1 MDGGSNLLETQTFRS
16 NLGGHDLIIETGKLA
31 QQADAAVTVRYGDTV
46 VLVTVCFNREA
57 REGVDFLP
65 LTIDYEERLYA
76 AGKIPGGFIRRE
88 GRPSEAAI
96 LACRQTDRP
105 IRPLLPKNWH
115 SEIQIITTVFSADQE
130 NDPDILS
137 VIGASACLAVSEIP
151 FEGPVGAVHVGYI
164 NGELV
169 LNPKMAQ
176 MDESLLDLVVVSTKD
191 KVIMVEAGAKEVS
204 EEIVLRGVKLGHEA
218 NQAIIQLQEQL
229 RQAVG
234 KPKLPAPEETANTEV
249 VAALAKLVDDKL
261 ESVLRQTD
269 KDQRE
274 TKLNALIEESSRQL
288 GETYPAKDI
297 LAAID
302 AKVKAEVRA
311 GILERG
317 QRLGGRGLKEIRPIT
332 CEVGLLPRT
341 HGSGLFTRGQTQV
354 LSITT
359 LGSTRKEQMLDGLG
373 LEESKRF
380 IHHYNFPGFSTG
392 EVRRVGSPGRR
403 EIGHGALAER
413 ALSAVLPSLEDFPY
427 TIRLVSEV
435 LSSSGSTSMASVCAG
450 SLSLMDAGIPVKKA
464 VAGIAM
470 GLITGDDKYAVLT
483 DIEGIEDFDGDMDFK
498 IAGTRDGITA
508 IQMDTKLKGI
518 SLEIVEKTLQ
528 QGREG
533 RLFILDKMNEA
544 IQASRSD
551 VSRYAPR
558 MTKIKIDPGKIGAVI
573 GTGGKTIR
581 SIIEETKTTIDV
593 SDDGTVVIGS
603 PDMEAT
609 QKAISI
615 IEGLTREAQVGDI
628 FTGKVSRILDFG
640 AMVEIL
646 PGKEGLVHI
655 SELADYRVNRV
666 EDEVKIGDEMT
677 VKVINIDNLGRVNL
691 SRRALFE
698 KESQGPEAKGEGA
711 PTADY
716 PFKSGGS
723 GGSSDFRGKPR
734 YGGSDR
740 PQRPSRGPSR
750 PPFKRS

>member
-1 MDGGSNLLETQTFRS
+1 MEPQLFHCDVAGRELT
-16 NLGGHDLIIETGKLA
+16 IETGKVAL
-31 QQADAAVTVRYGDTV
+31 QADAAVTVRYGETV
-46 VLVTVCFNREA
+46 ILVTMCFNREV

-88 GRPSEAAI
+88 GRPSEAAT

-105 IRPLLPKNWH
+105 IRPLLPKTWH
-115 SEIQIITTVFSADQE
+115 SDIQIITTVLSADQE

-137 VIGASACLAVSEIP
+137 VIGASACLHMSEIP
-151 FEGPVGAVHVGYI
+151 FDGPVGAVNVGYI
-164 NGELV
+164 DGQLV
-169 LNPKMAQ
+169 LNPFMAQ
-176 MDESLLDLVVVSTKD
+176 ADQSQLDLIVVSTKD

-204 EEIVLRGVKLGHEA
+204 EDIVLEAVKFGHQA
-218 NQAIIQLQEQL
+218 NQDIIRLQEQI

-234 KPKLPAPEETANTEV
+234 LNKLPMPPDQAKSEV
-249 VAALAKLVDDKL
+249 VAALGNLIDVSLDK
-261 ESVLRQTD
+261 VLNERD
-269 KDQRE
+269 KDVRE
-274 TKLNALIEESSRQL
+274 KALHDLIENVTVRHGDKHAAE
-288 GETYPAKDI
+288 DI
-297 LAAID
+297 IAAID
-302 AKVKAEVRA
+302 LKIEKEMRSA
-311 GILERG
+311 ILEKG
-317 QRLGGRGLKEIRPIT
+317 QRIGGRGITEIRPIT

-354 LSITT
+354 LTIAT
-359 LGSTRKEQMLDGLG
+359 LGSQRKEQMLDGLG

-413 ALSAVLPSLEDFPY
+413 ALIHVLPTIEEFPY

-435 LSSSGSTSMASVCAG
+435 LSSNGSTSMASVCAG
-450 SLSLMDAGIPVKKA
+450 SLSLMDAGIPLKKA

-470 GLITGDDKYAVLT
+470 GLITAEDGRFVVLT
-483 DIEGIEDFDGDMDFK
+483 DLEGLEDFHGDMDFK
-498 IAGTRDGITA
+498 VAGTRDGITA

-518 SLEIVEKTLQ
+518 SLEIVEKTLYQ
-528 QGREG
+528 ARDGRMVV
-533 RLFILDKMNEA
+533 LDKMAQA
-544 IQASRSD
+544 IDHSREDISK
-551 VSRYAPR
+551 YAPR
-558 MTKIKIDPGKIGAVI
+558 MTKIKIDPAKIGTVI

-603 PDMEAT
+603 PDMAAT
-609 QKAISI
+609 QKAIAI
-615 IEGLTREAQVGDI
+615 IEGLTREVEVGDI
-628 FTGKVSRILDFG
+628 YTGKVSRILDFG

-655 SELADYRVNRV
+655 SELAQYHVNRV
-666 EDEVKIGDEMT
+666 EDEVKVGDEVT

-698 KESQGPEAKGEGA
+698 KDEGA
-711 PTADY
+711 AREQTEEPR
-716 PFKSGGS
+716 PMRPERRPSGGTS
-723 GGSSDFRGKPR
+723 GYRSSRPR
-734 YGGSDR
+734 YNSN
-740 PQRPSRGPSR
+740 QRPSGRPSQGSR
-750 PPFKRS
+750 PPYKKSS